1 MQMMLIFQGL
11 ILKFETIIL
20 NVMYLLMISVVVE
33 LRQKIILKI

>member
-11 ILKFETIIL
+11 ILKFETVIL

-33 LRQKIILKI
+33 LRQKITLKI